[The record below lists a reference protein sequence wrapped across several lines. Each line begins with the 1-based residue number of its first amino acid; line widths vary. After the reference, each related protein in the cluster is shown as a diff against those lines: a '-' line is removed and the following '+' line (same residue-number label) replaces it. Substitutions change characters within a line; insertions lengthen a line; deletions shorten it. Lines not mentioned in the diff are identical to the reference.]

1 MSSRNRKTIWL
12 VFLPLTLEI
21 WTVFVAREGAGYRHM
36 LNLSYVSCLALT
48 LTALLQPR
56 HR

>member
-1 MSSRNRKTIWL
+1 M
-12 VFLPLTLEI
+12 FLPLTLEI

-36 LNLSYVSCLALT
+36 LNLSYMSCLALA

-56 HR
+56 

>member
-1 MSSRNRKTIWL
+1 MSSQNCKTIWL
-12 VFLPLTLEI
+12 MFFPLTLEI

-36 LNLSYVSCLALT
+36 PNLSYVSCLALA

-56 HR
+56 